1 MTVHKSAKCI
11 PPEGRRQVCL
21 MQHRCN
27 AFRDG
32 SVGSLCNSILVGF
45 ISECMLPLDTSS
57 VAKGLPLIRHV
68 LSSLIIS
75 QCFDGG
81 ALLVLSIC
89 FKLLE
94 CSKCITLLLQWI
106 NSPVSA
112 VVINEGDPVSVAMSG
127 LDRQRTMDISVYEL
141 KRCSSSVSG
150 CLRYID
156 TMLFAC

>member
-27 AFRDG
+27 AFRNG
-32 SVGSLCNSILVGF
+32 SVGSLCNSILVGL
-45 ISECMLPLDTSS
+45 ISKCVLPLDTSS
-57 VAKGLPLIRHV
+57 VAKSLPLIRHV
-68 LSSLIIS
+68 LSSLIIP

-106 NSPVSA
+106 NSSVSA
-112 VVINEGDPVSVAMSG
+112 VVINEGDPVSPRHIPGVITIRPSE
-127 LDRQRTMDISVYEL
+127 LSSTVSVTQ
-141 KRCSSSVSG
+141 KRHLG
-150 CLRYID
+150 N
-156 TMLFAC
+156 TQ